1 MKRITLLRN
10 SNQLFKQ
17 RPAAASNGTDLD
29 LCPRPWSRPRPPRPR
44 PPRPMAD
51 GRLCVC
57 VCVCVCVDRIVVIGN
72 VIEITTFAQSVLS
85 RTPGSQLD
93 IKNDLKWMAYSESSS
108 KTGLDKVVKDAIP
121 EKKAFL
127 DPTYYTSKKGRMTP
141 YYIAT

>member
-51 GRLCVC
+51 GRLC